1 MFDVAAALALMQY
14 GDSAYPAG
22 GFAFSWG
29 VEGLAAD
36 GLLSDARGV
45 ERLVGEHLQCRWAS
59 MDRPLLGAA
68 YRADG
73 VEALKRVDLQVEALT
88 PIAEMREGSRRAGRA
103 LIGVAARR
111 QGAFALAY
119 RAEFGDD
126 ARLGHLPV
134 AQAVAYREAG
144 LALESAELVSGW
156 SLVNGLV
163 SAGARLGLIG
173 HVEAQDVLTSARGA
187 LADILDAP
195 CPDDMAPSSFTPLG
209 DIAVA
214 RARSRA
220 FRLFTT

>member
-14 GDSAYPAG
+14 GDSAFPAG

-36 GLLSDARGV
+36 GLLREAHGL
-45 ERLVGEHLQCRWAS
+45 ERLVGEHLQCRWS
-59 MDRPLLGAA
+59 TMDRPLLGAA

-103 LIGVAARR
+103 LIGVAARSD
-111 QGAFALAY
+111 GAFALAY
-119 RAEFGDD
+119 RAEFAGD

-134 AQAVAYREAG
+134 AQALAYREAG
-144 LALESAELVSGW
+144 LALASAELVSGW
-156 SLVNGLV
+156 TLVNGLV

-173 HVEAQDVLTSARGA
+173 HVEAQDVLTSARA
-187 LADILDAP
+187 ILAEILDAP
-195 CPDDMAPSSFTPLG
+195 CPEDALPASFTPLS

-214 RARSRA
+214 RARSRS